1 MKRRAFIKGT
11 IAAGIA
17 TGTAV
22 VAPNAVAKWSKETF
36 GAKSTEDVLSALG
49 LKDAE
54 VSEDIK
60 IKAPEI
66 AENGAVVPITVT
78 SGIEGTESI
87 YLLTAENPTPL
98 TAAYTFGE
106 GAVPAVKCRIKMGK
120 SSDIIAVVKAGDKVY
135 KNQVA
140 VKVTKGGCGG

>member
-1 MKRRAFIKGT
+1 MKRRSFIKGT

-17 TGTAV
+17 TGTVAI
-22 VAPNAVAKWSKETF
+22 APNAFAKWSKESFDAKGTDAALEAI
-36 GAKSTEDVLSALG
+36 GAA
-49 LKDAE
+49 DATA
-54 VSEDIK
+54 SEDIK

-66 AENGAVVPITVT
+66 AENGAVVPITVE

-87 YLLTAENPTPL
+87 SMIVSNNPTPL
-98 TAAYTFGE
+98 TAVFTFGE
-106 GAVPAVKCRIKMGK
+106 GAVPTVKSRVKMGK
-120 SSDIIAVVKAGDKVY
+120 SSDLIAVVKAGGKTY

>member
-11 IAAGIA
+11 VAAGIA

-36 GAKSTEDVLSALG
+36 QAKSAEDALAALG
-49 LKDAE
+49 LKDA
-54 VSEDIK
+54 VASEDIK

-66 AENGAVVPITVT
+66 AENGSVVPITIT

-87 YLLTAENPTPL
+87 SILIAKNPTPL
-98 TAAYTFGE
+98 TAVYTFGE
-106 GAVPAVKCRIKMGK
+106 GAVATVKSRVKMGK
-120 SSDIIAVVKAGDKVY
+120 SSDVIAVVKAGDKVY
-135 KNQVA
+135 KNHVA

>member
-17 TGTAV
+17 TGTVA

-36 GAKSTEDVLSALG
+36 EAKSAEEALAALG
-49 LKDAE
+49 IKEAVE
-54 VSEDIK
+54 SKDIK

-66 AENGAVVPITVT
+66 AENGNVVPITID
-78 SGIEGTESI
+78 SSIEGTESI
-87 YLLTAENPTPL
+87 SLFIAENPAPL
-98 TAAYTFGE
+98 TAVYTFGE
-106 GAVPAVKCRIKMGK
+106 GAVPMVKSRVKMGK
-120 SSDIIAVVKAGDKVY
+120 SSDIVVVVKAGDKAY
-135 KNQVA
+135 KSSVT

>member
-36 GAKSTEDVLSALG
+36 QAKSADDALAALG

-54 VSEDIK
+54 ESKDIK

-66 AENGAVVPITVT
+66 AENGNVVPITVD

-87 YLLTAENPTPL
+87 SLFISKNPTPL
-98 TAAYTFGE
+98 TAVYTFGE
-106 GAVPAVKCRIKMGK
+106 GAKATVKSRVKMGK
-120 SSDIIAVVKAGDKVY
+120 SSDIVAVVKAGDKVY
-135 KNQVA
+135 KNTVT

>member
-11 IAAGIA
+11 VAAGIA

-36 GAKSTEDVLSALG
+36 QAKTPEDALAALG
-49 LKDAE
+49 LKDAAT
-54 VSEDIK
+54 SEDIK

-66 AENGAVVPITVT
+66 AENGAVVPVTVT

-87 YLLTAENPTPL
+87 TLLIAKNPTPL
-98 TAAYTFGE
+98 TAVYNIGE
-106 GAVPAVKCRIKMGK
+106 GTVATVKSRIKMGK
-120 SSDIIAVVKAGDKVY
+120 SSDVIAVVKAGDKVY
-135 KNQVA
+135 TNKVA

>member
-11 IAAGIA
+11 FAAGIA
-17 TGTAV
+17 SGVAV
-22 VAPNAVAKWSKETF
+22 LTPSAFAKWSKEHFESKGTDAALEAI
-36 GAKSTEDVLSALG
+36 GAK
-49 LKDAE
+49 DAT

-66 AENGAVVPITVT
+66 AENGAVVPITVA
-78 SGIEGTESI
+78 SGIEGTETISI
-87 YLLTAENPTPL
+87 LVSNNSSPL
-98 TAAYTFGE
+98 TAVFTFGE
-106 GAVPAVKCRIKMGK
+106 GAVPTVKSRVKMGK
-120 SSDIIAVVKAGDKVY
+120 SSDLIAVVTAGGKTY